1 MARLSL
7 LDQILD
13 HLGEKGIAS
22 ALIGGFALAAHG
34 VARAT
39 EDIDLLVLD
48 RSVLDPRFWEGWE
61 NNTEIEIRRGD
72 FEDPLAGVV
81 RLRGAGEVVDLVVG
95 REPWMRGVLDRRSE
109 VNLRSRQLP
118 AVTRADLV
126 LLKLFAG
133 GPQDLLDVEVL
144 LAADAEE
151 LKAEVEQR
159 LEGRRGVLVEN
170 WKRVLVRSG
179 LEKPQ

>member
-1 MARLSL
+1 LSL
-7 LDQILD
+7 LDRILD
-13 HLGEKGIAS
+13 HLAGKGIAA

-48 RSVLDPRFWEGWE
+48 RSVLGGPFWEGWE
-61 NNTEIEIRRGD
+61 NAADIEIRPGD
-72 FEDPLAGVV
+72 LDDPLAGVV
-81 RLRGAGEVVDLVVG
+81 RVRRGGEVVDLVVG
-95 REPWMRGVLDRRSE
+95 REPWMKGVLDRRSE
-109 VNLRSRQLP
+109 INLDSRVLT

-133 GPQDLLDVEVL
+133 GPQDLLDIELL
-144 LAADAEE
+144 LAADAGG

-159 LEGRRGVLVEN
+159 LEGRSGALVKTWE
-170 WKRVLVRSG
+170 RVLMRSDSDS
-179 LEKPQ
+179 PP